1 MVMLWRSFESLIRL
15 MSLSNNQIASW
26 FAFKFCY
33 LNAPTKKFCILWYK
47 DGKVYSKDS
56 IKSKYLTNFQY
67 FPIKFKFN
75 HSASKNWFR
84 GTQTNVLHLMQ
95 RFRFHLFLAGGP
107 KTNTPKLSLA
117 PTNSIPKIYDTEIDI
132 NWYIKLVNMF
142 YFKFTLNVG
151 FS

>member
-15 MSLSNNQIASW
+15 MSLSINQIASW

-33 LNAPTKKFCILWYK
+33 LNAPTKKVCIFWYK

-84 GTQTNVLHLMQ
+84 GTITNV
-95 RFRFHLFLAGGP
+95 AI
-107 KTNTPKLSLA
+107 
-117 PTNSIPKIYDTEIDI
+117 SISFVSRRWAEDQYSQIEFSSHQLYTKNIRYRKSILRDS
-132 NWYIKLVNMF
+132 YIKLI
-142 YFKFTLNVG
+142 YKIG
-151 FS
+151 